1 MNILI
6 TGAAGMI
13 GRKLT
18 ERLASEGGLN
28 GRQIDRLTLLDVV
41 MPTTAMRFKGKTD
54 LVAADLATPGE
65 ATRAIAHRPDTIF
78 HLAGGSSVGLSIA
91 QPFEDFSRTVSST
104 ARLLEWLRGSAP
116 ECRLIV
122 ASSAAVYGAQYNGPI
137 SEDAEP
143 VPMSPYGQHKL
154 MMEQLCRSYAVTF
167 GLRSTVA
174 RLFSVYGPHLRKQL
188 LWDMCS
194 RLQRGERTLVLGGT
208 GAEVRDWID
217 VRDAARLFAK
227 IAEVPQRESYQVLN
241 GGSGLGTTV
250 ADITG
255 MLVKNWGGDIAVRF
269 SGIVRPGDPFS
280 LLADDAKLR
289 RLPFDWQIPLDRG
302 LAEYVP
308 WFKEQAR

>member
-1 MNILI
+1 MSTWV
-6 TGAAGMI
+6 TGANGFI
-13 GRKLT
+13 GRHLV
-18 ERLASEGGLN
+18 RALADQGHIVHGIGHGAIEDADRQRIGLREWLN
-28 GRQIDRLTLLDVV
+28 GEID
-41 MPTTAMRFKGKTD
+41 
-54 LVAADLATPGE
+54 AANLNSLAGRSGSPS
-65 ATRAIAHRPDTIF
+65 TIF

-91 QPFEDFSRTVSST
+91 QPYEDFSRTVSST
-104 ARLLEWLRGSAP
+104 ARLLEWLRGSTP
-116 ECRLIV
+116 DCRLIV

-137 SEDAEP
+137 SEDAEL

-174 RLFSVYGPHLRKQL
+174 RLFSVYGPRLRKQL

-194 RLQRGERTLVLGGT
+194 LLQRGERTLVLGGT
-208 GAEVRDWID
+208 GAEVRDWVD

-227 IAEVPQRESYQVLN
+227 IAEVPQRESYQAVN

-250 ADITG
+250 ANIIG
-255 MLVKNWGGDIAVRF
+255 MLVKTWGGDITVRF

-289 RLPFDWQIPLDRG
+289 RLHFDWQIPLERG
-302 LAEYVP
+302 LAEYVL